1 VKSVCLCTLV
11 CVVALL
17 VAGTAAPAP
26 VPPPPRNTPE
36 LELARLSG
44 RWQAV
49 LWQVK
54 GTNLFV
60 DDDQYMRVIAFAEDG
75 SFTWI
80 TGNSS
85 NGKIARLDPT
95 QKLKEIDYTFTTG
108 GFKGMVQKGIY
119 KLEGDTLTEC
129 FSDPGENRPT
139 EFKSTHEN
147 RCGLIVYKRIK
158 KDD

>member
-1 VKSVCLCTLV
+1 MKSVCLCTLV

-54 GTNLFV
+54 GNNLFV

-80 TGNSS
+80 TGSS
-85 NGKIARLDPT
+85 RTARSWLDPT
-95 QKLKEIDYTFTTG
+95 QKLKEIDYAFTTG
-108 GFKGMVQKGIY
+108 GFEARCKGIY
-119 KLEGDTLTEC
+119 KLEAIRSPSASRIRVRAGL
-129 FSDPGENRPT
+129 SSNRRT
-139 EFKSTHEN
+139 KT
-147 RCGLIVYKRIK
+147 GVG
-158 KDD
+158 